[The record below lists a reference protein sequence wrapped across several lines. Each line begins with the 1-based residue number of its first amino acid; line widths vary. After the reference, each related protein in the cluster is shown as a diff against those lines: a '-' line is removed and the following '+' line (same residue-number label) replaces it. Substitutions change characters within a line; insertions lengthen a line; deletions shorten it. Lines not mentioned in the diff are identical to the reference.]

1 MARKQ
6 FTAVD
11 DVTFKINTNS
21 TVGLVGESGSGKST
35 LGKAIAGLLN
45 HEGEILFDGKNL
57 AKISGQKSLQDFFH
71 QIIFHPRDLIIQQL
85 LYPM

>member
-45 HEGEILFDGKNL
+45 YEGEILFDEKNL
-57 AKISGQKSLQDFFH
+57 AKISRNLCKIFF
-71 QIIFHPRDLIIQQL
+71 IK
-85 LYPM
+85 